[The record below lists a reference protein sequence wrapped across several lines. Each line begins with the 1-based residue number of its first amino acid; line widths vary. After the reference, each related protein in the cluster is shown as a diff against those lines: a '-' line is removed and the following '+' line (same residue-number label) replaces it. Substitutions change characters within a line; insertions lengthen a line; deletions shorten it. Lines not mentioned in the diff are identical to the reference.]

1 MEEFFSSPS
10 NRLFSNDTRLRESP
24 QIFTLEQQRQFLSL
38 FQEEFKTT
46 SDFYKATGIKIAPE
60 VFDEFLLGMI
70 FKILKA
76 SEIHDE
82 SAKSLGQWAFGS
94 PDFMKLSLI
103 LQLDLAMENPGINE
117 KSWEK
122 SRNQLKD
129 QILSLKNCQSFSQEF
144 KNIWRNWNIYD
155 IKMPNLDFA
164 LKQLEIERSLFALS
178 ELLFEFL
185 WSVESEDSLF
195 SEDIKEIA
203 FLAFIFI
210 VKF

>member
-1 MEEFFSSPS
+1 MKDFFSSLS

-24 QIFTLEQQRQFLSL
+24 QIFSLEHQRQFLSL
-38 FQEEFKTT
+38 FEEEFQKT

-60 VFDEFLLGMI
+60 VFDEFLLEMI

-76 SEIHDE
+76 SENHDE

-94 PDFMKLSLI
+94 PDFIKLSLI
-103 LQLDLAMENPGINE
+103 LQLDLGMHNPGIDE

-129 QILSLKNCQSFSQEF
+129 LIMSLKNCQNFSQEF
-144 KNIWRNWNIYD
+144 QNIWKSWNIYGL
-155 IKMPNLDFA
+155 KMPSLNFV
-164 LKQLEIERSLFALS
+164 LKQLETRRSLFALS
-178 ELLFEFL
+178 KIIFEFL

-195 SEDIKEIA
+195 S
-203 FLAFIFI
+203 
-210 VKF
+210 